1 MISMADAYRP
11 GPDGVVDTSPGSL
24 FDQYSKQQAA
34 FNANMSVAPGNP
46 TLTMGQQ
53 YMAANPDVQ
62 QDAIARANA
71 EGLTGGDAFSNRLD
85 EIAFEHFNAYGRPEG
100 RSGFGYTAPNPN
112 SFAPSPTDGMPFTPG
127 SGSGSMPGG
136 GFGAGQPTSGGP
148 AFTQPTFDF
157 SSFNDSLNTALGNFN
172 GLLDSYDSM
181 LGGLFDTTN
190 QVPSY
195 GGGFLPFPTT
205 LQGGFGPFGAPFF
218 GGVGTGFNTGFGG
231 NFNQPVQS
239 ASPTT
244 SSGPGFGG
252 FGGGVAG
259 TGHRQ
264 FFTI

>member
-11 GPDGVVDTSPGSL
+11 GPDGQIDMDL
-24 FDQYSKQQAA
+24 FRQYANQQAGIL
-34 FNANMSVAPGNP
+34 NAQGGTGASAGNP
-46 TLTMGQQ
+46 NLTQGQQ
-53 YMAANPDVQ
+53 YLAANPDVFEN
-62 QDAIARANA
+62 ATARATA
-71 EGLTGGDAFSNRLD
+71 EGIAPGAAFQQRLD
-85 EIAFEHFNAYGRPEG
+85 EIAREHFDAFGQQDG
-100 RSGFGYTAPNPN
+100 RSGFGIDYSNQ
-112 SFAPSPTDGMPFTPG
+112 
-127 SGSGSMPGG
+127 GG
-136 GFGAGQPTSGGP
+136 NQGNGFGAGQPTSGGP
-148 AFTQPTFDF
+148 AFSQPTFDF

-172 GLLDSYDSM
+172 GLLDSYESM

-231 NFNQPVQS
+231 
-239 ASPTT
+239 
-244 SSGPGFGG
+244 GFGGGFSEPPTVQNPNQRAPAPAGSFGPG